1 MLPGPCDNPLSSN
14 TVFTVRRL
22 KEPDIAALDAI
33 LRDHVRDLH
42 SGAIVDSEIQA
53 IHGYMQGMPDE
64 TGRGRRYQ
72 VVSDDEGRVLGCMA
86 LARPESRMAQH
97 FGAAVAGTAVELLN
111 AFVASSHLHG
121 KGVGRLLF
129 SRLCEMGATE
139 GAAYLLVNSGPRY
152 RRSWGFYDRV
162 CDSSHGFIDD
172 YYGAGRHA
180 KTWMKALPPG
190 A

>member
-1 MLPGPCDNPLSSN
+1 MLPGPRDNPPGSN
-14 TVFTVRRL
+14 TVFTVRML
-22 KEPDIAALDAI
+22 EEQDIAALDAI
-33 LRDHVRDLH
+33 LREHVRDLH

-53 IHGYMQGMPDE
+53 IRGYMQGALDD

-86 LARPESRMAQH
+86 LATPEGRMAQH
-97 FGAAVAGTAVELLN
+97 FGVAVAGSAVELLN

-121 KGVGRLLF
+121 KGIGRLLF
-129 SRLCEMGATE
+129 DRMCKMGATE

-152 RRSWGFYDRV
+152 RRSWGFYDRM
-162 CDSSHGFIDD
+162 CDGSHGFIDD

-180 KTWMKALPPG
+180 KTWLKTLPP
-190 A
+190 AA